1 MLGSSSRLGLAWW
14 SWGMQHSLLDWI
26 SCTDYLRRKNVR
38 VVLAKVNTMCLNDAE
53 MQSVIV
59 RSNINLIHDS
69 IELSQSLWY
78 LAF

>member
-1 MLGSSSRLGLAWW
+1 
-14 SWGMQHSLLDWI
+14 MQHSLLDWI